1 VHDDAPLP
9 ERLVALTEFRISSF
23 CSWGDCVEVG
33 LQSDGTVAVRDTKD
47 PERVTLSFTAE
58 EWSAFV
64 AGVKNGEFDVAP
76 GELVGA
82 P

>member
-1 VHDDAPLP
+1 M
-9 ERLVALTEFRISSF
+9 ALTEFRTSSF

-33 LQSDGTVAVRDTKD
+33 LRPDGTVAVRDTKD
-47 PERVTLSFTAE
+47 PERVTLSFTPE

-76 GELVGA
+76 SELVGSA
-82 P
+82 VAQP